1 MERRTSERLMNLTI
15 ALLTARGY
23 LSRDRLRGIVEGYH
37 GLNEENFSR
46 QFERD
51 KNTLRALGVP
61 VETGTDDAYHADQ
74 LGYRI
79 RRDDFE
85 LPAVAF
91 DKDEVGVLVCAA
103 QVWQQAAA
111 AETTFAALAKLWAGG
126 IEPDVDR
133 FAALRPH
140 ISARESAW
148 PTLWEALQA
157 HQLVAF
163 DYHGTPRT
171 VRPWV
176 LAWRHGA
183 WYMAGFDETRDAT
196 RLFKLAR
203 ITGVVKPVGPPEAFE
218 APTTPVE
225 ELLAGLTD
233 AQADSS
239 AVIDVRAGRAPWLT
253 RRAALEATSPAGE
266 GWQRWRL
273 PYASGRD
280 TVGDLAA
287 AGADV
292 RVVEPA
298 ELALAV
304 AQHHSAFRA
313 RLGAPDGMV

>member
-23 LSRDRLRGIVEGYH
+23 LLRDQLRGMVEGYH

-61 VETGTDDAYHADQ
+61 VETGSDEHYHGDQ

-85 LPAVAF
+85 LPPVAF
-91 DKDEVGVLVCAA
+91 DQDEVGVLVCAA
-103 QVWQQAAA
+103 QVWQQAAV
-111 AETTFAALAKLWAGG
+111 AETTIAALAKLWASG

-140 ISARESAW
+140 ISAREASW
-148 PTLWEALQA
+148 PTLWEAVQA
-157 HQLVAF
+157 RVKVAF
-163 DYHGTPRT
+163 DYHDTHRI
-171 VRPWV
+171 VHPWV

-183 WYMAGFDETRDAT
+183 WYMAGFDETRGAR

-203 ITGVVKPVGPPEAFE
+203 ISGVVKPVGPPDAFA
-218 APTTPVE
+218 APTTPVD
-225 ELLAGLTD
+225 ELLAGLSD

-239 AVIDVRAGRAPWLT
+239 AIIDVRAGKAPWLT
-253 RRAALEATSPAGE
+253 RRARLEDAPGALE

-273 PYASGRD
+273 PYASGHD
-280 TVGDLAA
+280 TIGDLAA

-292 RVVEPA
+292 RVIEPC
-298 ELALAV
+298 ELATAV
-304 AQHHSAFRA
+304 AHHHSEFLQ
-313 RLGAPDGMV
+313 RLGTQGGMV